1 VNLARFAYDRLR
13 QARSLLSPGL
23 SGLLAAAVCLRL
35 ADAAALDPSDLCVF
49 HAQKIEQ
56 HQKLPAGLLQAI
68 ALVESGHTV
77 VWERG
82 RRPWPWTVRA
92 AGKGWHLPSEDAAL
106 GLIRRIQEEGRTSI
120 DVGCMQINLRFHG
133 HAFRSVREALD
144 PASNIAYAASFLQRL
159 MSETGSWQSAA
170 GYYHSRD
177 PKLAARYFE
186 KVVRIWQDTE
196 APRPGLPAAVERRVL
211 HLTEHHQLQSMVEEL
226 RSALA
231 QLHRAF
237 VDLPLGP
244 YDPELRSACRRIQ
257 R

>member
-1 VNLARFAYDRLR
+1 LR

-23 SGLLAAAVCLRL
+23 SWLVAAAVCLRL
-35 ADAAALDPSDLCVF
+35 ADAAAFEPSDLCLF

-56 HQKLPAGLLQAI
+56 HQNLPPGLLQAI
-68 ALVESGHTV
+68 ALVESGHKLA
-77 VWERG
+77 WEYD

-92 AGKGWHLPSEDAAL
+92 GGKGWHLPSEEAAL

-133 HAFRSVREALD
+133 HAFRNLREALD
-144 PASNIAYAASFLQRL
+144 PATNIAYAASFLQRL
-159 MSETGSWQSAA
+159 MSETGSWRSAA

-177 PKLAARYFE
+177 PKLAARYLE
-186 KVVRIWQDTE
+186 KVSRIWQDAE
-196 APRPGLPAAVERRVL
+196 PSRPGLPAVVERRVF
-211 HLTEHHQLQSMVEEL
+211 HLAESHRLESMVEEL

-231 QLHRAF
+231 QVQRAF

-244 YDPELRSACRRIQ
+244 YDPGLR
-257 R
+257 

>member
-1 VNLARFAYDRLR
+1 MNLVRFAYDRLR
-13 QARSLLSPGL
+13 QARSLLWPGL

-35 ADAAALDPSDLCVF
+35 ADAAAFDPSDLCVF

-56 HQKLPAGLLQAI
+56 HQNLPPGLLQAI
-68 ALVESGHTV
+68 ALVESGHKLA
-77 VWERG
+77 WEYDT
-82 RRPWPWTVRA
+82 RPWPWTVRA
-92 AGKGWHLPSEDAAL
+92 GGKGWHLPSEEAAL

-133 HAFRSVREALD
+133 HAFRSLREALD

-159 MSETGSWQSAA
+159 MSETGSWRSAA

-177 PKLAARYFE
+177 PKLAARYLE
-186 KVVRIWQDTE
+186 KVTRLWQDAE
-196 APRPGLPAAVERRVL
+196 PSRPGLPAAAERRVI
-211 HLTEHHQLQSMVEEL
+211 HLAENHQLQSMVEEL

-231 QLHRAF
+231 QVQRAF

-244 YDPELRSACRRIQ
+244 YDPGLR
-257 R
+257 